1 MDNDDQLDI
10 LLRYLANRVSP
21 NIREPRINFKKF
33 ADCAQTREQA
43 DFKSIEDGG
52 ELLLGSRASDK
63 RKHYRELYNNYVKKV
78 DRGKGKV
85 LLNVPPDWSID
96 TYLEIT
102 EDLLSVLSSPYTPP
116 VRNTSRSISPKRTTT
131 NSHRR
136 RLVSSLSSTPTYPR
150 ATISPS
156 TTPNT
161 LATMSKQQQP
171 TEDEKRELHM
181 QRWVNA
187 QVNSGVH
194 AVDFSGA
201 GSNKNFVAWEELET
215 EVGTGPRKT
224 YVSKGNILF
233 YGGQHVEAAAA
244 SSARIANEGRS
255 IVARRPPL
263 DPLFFETFS
272 ASGNLILGP
281 AFVSAN
287 QGANKKRDTGLN
299 IQLGS
304 LMKGED
310 TDFVDVDNSDVPF
323 QEEVF
328 LLPNGVIASNTR
340 FNDTVVDASDL
351 DLNIVPI
358 SNLHRK
364 SPIEIIEKIK
374 ADAPSDMELDG
385 KTDEAVIMNLYRD
398 VVKYLF
404 ETMTTT
410 KNGYLVHIQFEIVGE
425 NKPGFGKK
433 QEKNLDD
440 LMGAWAISE

>member
-10 LLRYLANRVSP
+10 LLRYLANRASP

-63 RKHYRELYNNYVKKV
+63 RKHYRELYNNYVKKVV

-136 RLVSSLSSTPTYPR
+136 RLVSSLSPTPTYPR

-161 LATMSKQQQP
+161 LATMSKEK
-171 TEDEKRELHM
+171 TEVDTKREQHV

-187 QVNSGVH
+187 KMNTGVH

-215 EVGTGPRKT
+215 EVGKGPRKT

-244 SSARIANEGRS
+244 SSAHIANEGRS

-263 DPLFFETFS
+263 DPLFFETFPS
-272 ASGNLILGP
+272 SGNSILGP

-310 TDFVDVDNSDVPF
+310 ADFVEVDTNDVPF
-323 QEEVF
+323 QEEEF
-328 LLPNGVIASNTR
+328 LLPDGVIASNTR
-340 FNDTVVDASDL
+340 FNGTPVDASDL

-364 SPIEIIEKIK
+364 DPIEIIEKIK
-374 ADAPSDMELDG
+374 KDAPSAMELAG
-385 KTDEAVIMNLYRD
+385 KTDEEKMNLYKD
-398 VVKYLF
+398 VIKYLLT
-404 ETMTTT
+404 TMTTT